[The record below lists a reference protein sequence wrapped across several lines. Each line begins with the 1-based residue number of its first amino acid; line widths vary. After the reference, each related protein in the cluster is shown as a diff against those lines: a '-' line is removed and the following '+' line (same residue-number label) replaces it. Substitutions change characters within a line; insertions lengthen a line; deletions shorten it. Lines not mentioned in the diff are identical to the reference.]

1 MGPERLKLEKGGPV
15 LAAISPLGS
24 RRLSCAA
31 DGRDYLDRRARTT
44 QRAER
49 LSLRGEREPGDDSLP
64 TLGQAWLRE

>member
-1 MGPERLKLEKGGPV
+1 MGREVEIGEGQCWPP
-15 LAAISPLGS
+15 SPLSS

-31 DGRDYLDRRARTT
+31 DGRDYRGRRARTT

-49 LSLRGEREPGDDSLP
+49 RALRGERELGDDSLP